1 MVDIQFRAVIEVLG
15 KPKEHV
21 EKSMKIH
28 IEQLK
33 KDSNYQ
39 VLSVEFADLK
49 VHEEQSAW
57 STFAEIEAKTDKPEW
72 LTAFCFHYMPSI
84 IEIIEP
90 ASVTLKDVQF
100 TQFLNDLQARLHQV
114 DAIAKQVKL
123 ENDFMKINMRALMK
137 NYISV
142 LLARKP
148 LTSEQLSGLTG
159 VEKDKLEDYLDV
171 LIDEGKVD
179 LKGDE
184 YFLIENGK
192 Q

>member
-1 MVDIQFRAVIEVLG
+1 MNIW
-15 KPKEHV
+15 
-21 EKSMKIH
+21 EKR
-28 IEQLK
+28 
-33 KDSNYQ
+33 
-39 VLSVEFADLK
+39 
-49 VHEEQSAW
+49 W
-57 STFAEIEAKTDKPEW
+57 R
-72 LTAFCFHYMPSI
+72 
-84 IEIIEP
+84 
-90 ASVTLKDVQF
+90 
-100 TQFLNDLQARLHQV
+100 FLRQT
-114 DAIAKQVKL
+114 
-123 ENDFMKINMRALMK
+123 LMK

-192 Q
+192 